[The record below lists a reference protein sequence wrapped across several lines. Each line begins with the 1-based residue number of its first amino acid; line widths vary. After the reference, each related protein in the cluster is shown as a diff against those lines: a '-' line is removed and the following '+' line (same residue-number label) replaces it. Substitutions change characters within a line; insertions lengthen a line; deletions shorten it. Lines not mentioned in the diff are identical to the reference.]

1 VTLLVSATDPVRGA
15 RVRTRAPGR
24 ALARRVLT
32 SLFVIWGAI
41 TATFLALHAGSG
53 QVIDAIVGQAQVS
66 PEVRQQI
73 IAEYRLDDSLP
84 AQYGHYLWQ
93 LLHGDLGHS
102 YALRMPVSEAIG
114 QQIWP
119 TVQLIAVSS
128 VLALAVAVVVA
139 LLTANRR
146 GRVRGPVS
154 SVEVLLVALP
164 TFWFGILLL
173 TFFSFRWQ
181 IFPGIGS
188 DGLSTLVLPAI
199 ALAASPAALLS
210 QVLRHGLERTSEEP
224 FVLTARTRGLSER
237 AVLVRHVLRH
247 AAAPTITLW
256 GWITGALISGAVV
269 IEQVFS
275 REGLGRL
282 TVTAIN
288 TKDFPLVIG
297 IVIIAATFYTVIN
310 TLIDATYA
318 WIDPRLRTTPAP
330 TRAVPGLRQENS

>member
-1 VTLLVSATDPVRGA
+1 M
-15 RVRTRAPGR
+15 
-24 ALARRVLT
+24 
-32 SLFVIWGAI
+32 
-41 TATFLALHAGSG
+41 TFLALHSG
-53 QVIDAIVGQAQVS
+53 KGEVIDSILGQAQVS

-73 IAEYRLDDSLP
+73 IADYRLDDSLI
-84 AQYGHYLWQ
+84 AQYGHYLWR

-102 YALRMPVSEAIG
+102 YALRMPVSDAIG

-119 TVQLIAVSS
+119 TVQLIVVASLLS
-128 VLALAVAVVVA
+128 LAVAVVVA
-139 LLTANRR
+139 LLTANRS
-146 GRVRGPVS
+146 GRLRGPVS
-154 SVEVLLVALP
+154 GIEVVLVALP

-181 IFPGIGS
+181 LFPSIGS
-188 DGLSTLVLPAI
+188 DGVPSLVLPSI

-210 QVLRHGLERTSEEP
+210 QVLRHGLERTSDEP
-224 FVLTARTRGLSER
+224 FVLTARTRGLSQQ

-247 AAAPTITLW
+247 AVAPTITLW

-282 TVTAIN
+282 TVSAIN
-288 TKDFPLVIG
+288 AKDFPLVIG

-310 TLIDATYA
+310 TIIDAAYA
-318 WIDPRLRTTPAP
+318 WIDPRLRAQPSP
-330 TRAVPGLRQENS
+330 TRTVPGLRQEVS

>member
-1 VTLLVSATDPVRGA
+1 M
-15 RVRTRAPGR
+15 
-24 ALARRVLT
+24 RRVLT
-32 SLFVIWGAI
+32 SVFVVWGAI
-41 TATFLALHAGSG
+41 TATFVALHSSKGE
-53 QVIDAIVGQAQVS
+53 VIDSIVGQAQVS
-66 PEVRQQI
+66 PAVRAQI
-73 IAEYRLDDSLP
+73 ISDYRLDDPLVV
-84 AQYGHYLWQ
+84 QYGRYVWR
-93 LLHGDLGHS
+93 LLHGDLGQS
-102 YALRMPVSEAIG
+102 YSLRMPVSEAIG

-119 TVQLIAVSS
+119 TVQLIVVSS
-128 VLALAVAVVVA
+128 LLALAVAVLVA
-139 LLTANRR
+139 LLTANRS

-181 IFPGIGS
+181 LFPGVGS
-188 DGLSTLVLPAI
+188 DGVSTLVLPSI
-199 ALAASPAALLS
+199 ALAAAPAALLS
-210 QVLRHGLERTSEEP
+210 QVLRHGLERTSDEP
-224 FVLTARTRGLSER
+224 FVLTARTRGLSSH

-288 TKDFPLVIG
+288 GKDFPLVIG

-310 TLIDATYA
+310 TLIDVAYT
-318 WIDPRLRTTPAP
+318 WIDPRLR
-330 TRAVPGLRQENS
+330 VQESA